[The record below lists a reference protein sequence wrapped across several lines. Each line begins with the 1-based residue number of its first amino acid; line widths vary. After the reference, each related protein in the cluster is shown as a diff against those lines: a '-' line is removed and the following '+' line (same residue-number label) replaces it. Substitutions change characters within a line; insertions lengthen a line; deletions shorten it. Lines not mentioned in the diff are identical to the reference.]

1 MWWRWRWQKKKKKG
15 GNRKKTELRWLSYG
29 GGGDY
34 LDKKKRS
41 AGWSEPV
48 CTAWFLRGL
57 TSQHTERHLLF
68 IPTQQR
74 QKVFGNFDTSIK
86 EGLGNQVAREVT
98 VTKCLTGLIGWET
111 PVCSGGKPAVGIDVY
126 SCQICIHYMGVMDTL
141 ERNNTVKAEVEVR
154 LCNPLKAFHSV
165 FSSCSWGA
173 TSVLGFQIFDV
184 QIFWC

>member
-15 GNRKKTELRWLSYG
+15 EQKEDWAKVAELWWWGWLFRQ
-29 GGGDY
+29 
-34 LDKKKRS
+34 KKRS